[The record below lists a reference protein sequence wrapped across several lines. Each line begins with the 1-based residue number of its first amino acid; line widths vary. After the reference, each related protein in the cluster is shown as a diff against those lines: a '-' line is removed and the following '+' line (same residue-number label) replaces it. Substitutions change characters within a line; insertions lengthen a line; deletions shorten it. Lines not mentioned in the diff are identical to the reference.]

1 MVGVGTPQSCGLRK
15 TALEFVRQDE
25 PTDAGALGTRECVLL
40 ARVMELVDVEVSKT
54 SAARHAGSNPA
65 SGTRRPFSFLP
76 TNNCGIRSACRR
88 VVFRP
93 AHMLGELI

>member
-25 PTDAGALGTRECVLL
+25 PTDAGALGTRECVLF
-40 ARVMELVDVEVSKT
+40 ARVMELVDVPDSK
-54 SAARHAGSNPA
+54 SGGFGRAGSSPA
-65 SGTRRPFSFLP
+65 LGTRRPFSFLP